1 MEEKKTEPPENR
13 GKASQTLKKKNA
25 TFWSSSNY
33 KYTPVNKQQKTNRG
47 SLSISQTGLS
57 LRERKTEE
65 GLCLRKQRN
74 FKIQGRAES
83 VERTFCYACTL
94 SSASSSFVHQSD
106 SFGKFTS
113 QMLSILSV
121 SKPPAASF
129 LMKTE
134 GIIPY

>member
-1 MEEKKTEPPENR
+1 MEEKKTERTENR

-47 SLSISQTGLS
+47 SLSISQTEGLS

-74 FKIQGRAES
+74 FKIQGRAWREP
-83 VERTFCYACTL
+83 
-94 SSASSSFVHQSD
+94 SATH
-106 SFGKFTS
+106 
-113 QMLSILSV
+113 
-121 SKPPAASF
+121 AR
-129 LMKTE
+129 
-134 GIIPY
+134 

>member
-1 MEEKKTEPPENR
+1 MFE
-13 GKASQTLKKKNA
+13 
-25 TFWSSSNY
+25 
-33 KYTPVNKQQKTNRG
+33 
-47 SLSISQTGLS
+47 
-57 LRERKTEE
+57 KTEE
-65 GLCLRKQRN
+65 LQDTR
-74 FKIQGRAES
+74 ES

-113 QMLSILSV
+113 QMFSILSA